1 MKFLVCFLEISILKE
16 YYVMSKVKTTGFI
29 LAMVMVFGAVDYFSK
44 EINAQGTTYKVGDRG
59 PAGGWIFYDKGN
71 NAGGWRY
78 LEAAP
83 VDQSPAAKGGC
94 GKVSTPDAKGIV
106 IGTGKAN
113 TAAIIKSCT
122 DAGIAAKI
130 AADYRGGDK
139 SDWFLPSRD
148 ELNLMYVT
156 LRKAGV
162 GGLAK
167 ENYWSSSEVDAYKMW
182 LQSFRSGAYN
192 GNYKSMKLRVRAVRA
207 F

>member
-1 MKFLVCFLEISILKE
+1 MK
-16 YYVMSKVKTTGFI
+16 YKVKTAGFI
-29 LAMVMVFGAVDYFSK
+29 LAMVMVFGAGDYFSK

-71 NAGGWRY
+71 NSGGWRY

-94 GKVSTPDAKGIV
+94 GGVLIPDAKGLV

-113 TAAIIKSCT
+113 TAAIIKSCK

-162 GGLAK
+162 DGLAK
-167 ENYWSSSEVDAYKMW
+167 ENYWSSSEVNAYKTW
-182 LQSFRSGAYN
+182 VQSFRSGVYN
-192 GNYKSMKLRVRAVRA
+192 GDYKSMKFRVRAARA